1 MEVQRFGKRNRKE
14 ERNITEKAWRKGRG
28 LWATAGAVKGA
39 CLGGLAAWLFYRNS
53 YGLFIVPVFIAV
65 SLSRERK
72 QGQQRKRE
80 REQQMF
86 AEWLGFLREALQ
98 VGYALEQ
105 AVGEAK
111 KGMLASY
118 KEEEPFLCA
127 VTRIQR
133 KIQLGTPVEEAFAEL
148 TDECA
153 CEEIA
158 DFSEVLFIAKRTG
171 GAVHQVIANT
181 ERVIREKQDTVSHI
195 RAVLHSREYE
205 VRLMKGMPF
214 AMLLYLQTFL
224 PDFLSPLYQNGA
236 GAAVMSVFLI
246 IYGVLCFTVDK
257 LTAVSL

>member
-1 MEVQRFGKRNRKE
+1 MKQNR
-14 ERNITEKAWRKGRG
+14 IEKARKKDRSF
-28 LWATAGAVKGA
+28 WITAGAVKGI
-39 CLGGLAAWLFYRNS
+39 CLGGLAAWLFYRSS
-53 YGLFIVPVFIAV
+53 YGLLVMPVFIAV
-65 SLSRERK
+65 SLFRERK
-72 QGQQRKRE
+72 QRQQGKKE

-86 AEWLGFLREALQ
+86 VEWLGFLREALQ
-98 VGYALEQ
+98 VGYSLEQ

-111 KGMLASY
+111 KGMLATY
-118 KEEEPFLCA
+118 KEEDPFLCA

-181 ERVIREKQDTVSHI
+181 ERVIREKQETVSHI

-214 AMLLYLQTFL
+214 AMLLYLRVFL

-236 GAAVMSVFLI
+236 GAVMMSVFLI
-246 IYGVLCFTVDK
+246 IYGTLCFTVDK